1 MKKKGAR
8 RETHTPP
15 ATHAERGDVRAL
27 SGETWRSSLLSLWDG
42 RTAAL
47 VLGVKA
53 LVFLFA
59 AQAFAIAKNERPGS
73 LYGWLSLWNR
83 WDAPHYLDIAR
94 MGYVSEGVESRW
106 IVFYPLYPW
115 LVRAATLFVRDG
127 LAAAFLVSTLASLAA
142 ALLLYRLARL
152 DEEQTV
158 ARAAVFFMFVFPTS
172 YFLHIGYTESL
183 FLALALGTFLAAR
196 ARRWALA
203 GVLGA
208 LACMTRANGLALLP
222 ALAFE
227 AWDEYRVSDRRV
239 SARWLWALAPLS
251 GFAVYLAINYA
262 VKGHPFAFLKAQ
274 DEYWYRTFAWP
285 WDALAA
291 SWRYW
296 QGSAPSDAL
305 MVGWQEFFFV
315 LLGLGLTVWAWV
327 KMRASYAAWMTFNW
341 LLWSCTKFV
350 LSVPRYTLVLFPAY
364 LIFARASAR
373 RPEAGAL
380 IAVWSLLFL
389 ALFLARFSQG
399 YWAF

>member
-1 MKKKGAR
+1 
-8 RETHTPP
+8 
-15 ATHAERGDVRAL
+15 
-27 SGETWRSSLLSLWDG
+27 
-42 RTAAL
+42 
-47 VLGVKA
+47 
-53 LVFLFA
+53 
-59 AQAFAIAKNERPGS
+59 
-73 LYGWLSLWNR
+73 
-83 WDAPHYLDIAR
+83 
-94 MGYVSEGVESRW
+94 VESRW

-115 LVRAATLFVRDG
+115 LVRAATLLVRDE
-127 LAAAFLVSTLASLAA
+127 LAAAFLVSTLASVAA
-142 ALLLYRLARL
+142 GLLLYRLARL
-152 DEEQTV
+152 DEEQAV

-183 FLALALGTFLAAR
+183 FLALALGTMLAAR

-203 GVLGA
+203 GVVGA
-208 LACMTRANGLALLP
+208 LACMTRANGLALIP

-227 AWDEYRVSDRRV
+227 AWEEYRASGRRV
-239 SARWLWALAPLS
+239 SARWLWALAPVA
-251 GFAVYLAINYA
+251 GFGVYLAINYT

-285 WDALAA
+285 WDAVAA

-296 QGSAPSDAL
+296 QGGSPSDAL

-364 LIFARASAR
+364 IIFARASAR